1 MTIDGIV
8 RAGLTNIG
16 TRPTFGETDRA
27 IETHLL
33 GYSGDLYGRQIRLS
47 FVLRLRDER
56 RFPDVDA
63 LRAQIEADQRRAER
77 LFSRLSV

>member
-1 MTIDGIV
+1 V
-8 RAGLTNIG
+8 HAGLTNIG
-16 TRPTFGETDRA
+16 TRPTFGETTTT

-33 GYSGDLYGRQIRLS
+33 GYSGDLYGRDVRLG

-56 RFPDVDA
+56 RFDDVDS